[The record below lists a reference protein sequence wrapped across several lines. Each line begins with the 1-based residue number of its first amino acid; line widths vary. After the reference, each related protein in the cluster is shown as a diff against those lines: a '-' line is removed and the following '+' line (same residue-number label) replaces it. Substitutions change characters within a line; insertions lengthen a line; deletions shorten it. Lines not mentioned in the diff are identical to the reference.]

1 MREEKVDS
9 FVEKIEPY
17 LILVVI
23 TSFVGVLCGVL
34 GFSIVYIF
42 DRIVSLHSFCK
53 YLVFLMPFVG
63 LLVVFLNKK
72 SGVTLTDDLYEIV
85 GKKKEKKLFSIGAF
99 ISPCLSQVV
108 GASVGRLEFP
118 IRIAKQIGDVISDVF
133 AQAKNSRNTVVAS
146 TIAGLLSATFGAPL
160 TSSVIACELFQRKLK
175 DKNLYY
181 FPVLLSALFS
191 RFISFAFGTN
201 SFLDRLIYINHASIK
216 ISDIISLIA
225 IIVVCLVFA
234 IAFNKIFDFTCSMFS
249 KIGNE
254 YVRVFVG
261 SLIVIFPI
269 YFLGTLF
276 YGNNPD
282 LIKGVISSNS
292 MWYSF
297 IAKAILTSV
306 CLSIG
311 FRGGKI
317 APSFVAG
324 VCLGILVANLTGINP
339 MIGAAVGGI
348 SMFCIVTNF
357 YVSSVVLGVEVFGII
372 CSPIYILVVLI
383 LYCLRK
389 GNYLSSRSQG
399 GVK

>member
-1 MREEKVDS
+1 M
-9 FVEKIEPY
+9 
-17 LILVVI
+17 
-23 TSFVGVLCGVL
+23 
-34 GFSIVYIF
+34 
-42 DRIVSLHSFCK
+42 
-53 YLVFLMPFVG
+53 
-63 LLVVFLNKK
+63 
-72 SGVTLTDDLYEIV
+72 
-85 GKKKEKKLFSIGAF
+85 
-99 ISPCLSQVV
+99 
-108 GASVGRLEFP
+108 
-118 IRIAKQIGDVISDVF
+118 
-133 AQAKNSRNTVVAS
+133 
-146 TIAGLLSATFGAPL
+146 
-160 TSSVIACELFQRKLK
+160 
-175 DKNLYY
+175 
-181 FPVLLSALFS
+181 
-191 RFISFAFGTN
+191 
-201 SFLDRLIYINHASIK
+201 
-216 ISDIISLIA
+216 
-225 IIVVCLVFA
+225 CLVFA

-317 APSFVAG
+317 APSFCV
-324 VCLGILVANLTGINP
+324 
-339 MIGAAVGGI
+339 
-348 SMFCIVTNF
+348 VTNF